1 MQQMTLRKIDNIAP
15 NQSEFNTL
23 PFLYEKESYYKIY
36 YSVILK
42 MTPEQKVAKV
52 IELTELS
59 RNLMKEGLKIQFP
72 NKTETEIQQL
82 YLDRLRQCHNSNY

>member
-15 NQSEFNTL
+15 NQSEFNTA

-72 NKTETEIQQL
+72 KKTETEIQQL

>member
-1 MQQMTLRKIDNIAP
+1 MQ
-15 NQSEFNTL
+15 
-23 PFLYEKESYYKIY
+23 
-36 YSVILK
+36 K

-72 NKTETEIQQL
+72 NKTETEIHQL
-82 YLDRLRQCHNSNY
+82 YLDRLKQCHNSNY

>member
-1 MQQMTLRKIDNIAP
+1 MTLRKIDNADLI
-15 NQSEFNTL
+15 QSEFNTA
-23 PFLYEKESYYKIY
+23 PFLYEKESYYKTY

-42 MTPEQKVAKV
+42 MTPEQKIAKV

-72 NKTETEIQQL
+72 NKTEIEIHKL
-82 YLDRLRQCHNSNY
+82 YLDRLKQCHNSNY